1 MSNSVPAPALD
12 RGTAKELAGRLDDAR
27 RTRTPTTRLTDD
39 HPGLTEADAYAIADH
54 GVALRVAAG
63 ERVVGAKMG
72 FTSAAMRQAM
82 GVDSPNYG
90 WLTNPMVVSDG
101 RVLLG
106 ELIHPK
112 AEPEIAFVLG
122 EDLEGA
128 GVSAED
134 VLSATAYVMP
144 VIEVVDSRFVDFRFR
159 ALDNTAD
166 NSSAGMVVLG
176 SRVTRPAFDL
186 SRVGVVVTVDG
197 ELFQTSSGA
206 AALGHPAASVAWL
219 VRRLAASGRGLEAG
233 HLIISGGLTGPIDL
247 MPGTSVFVEMDRLGS
262 ASMRVHETRD
272 NKRTLTA

>member
-1 MSNSVPAPALD
+1 MSDPVPAPGLD
-12 RGTAKELAGRLDDAR
+12 RATAVELADRLDEAR
-27 RTRTPTTRLTDD
+27 RTRIPTTRLTDD

-63 ERVVGAKMG
+63 ERVVGAKLG

-90 WLTNPMVVSDG
+90 WLTDPMVVSDG
-101 RVLLG
+101 RVSLG

-122 EDLEGA
+122 EGLEGA
-128 GVSAED
+128 GVSAPD
-134 VLSATAYVMP
+134 VLAATAYVMP

-159 ALDNTAD
+159 ALDNTSD
-166 NSSAGMVVLG
+166 NSSAAMVVLG

-186 SRVGVVVTVDG
+186 SRVGVVVTVNG

-206 AALGHPAASVAWL
+206 AALGHPAAGVAWL
-219 VRRLAASGRGLEAG
+219 VRRLAAAGRGLEAG
-233 HLIISGGLTGPIDL
+233 HLIISGGLTGPVDL
-247 MPGTSVFVEMDRLGS
+247 TPGTNVLVEIDRLGS
-262 ASMRVHETRD
+262 ASMRVHE
-272 NKRTLTA
+272 

>member
-1 MSNSVPAPALD
+1 MTNPAAPGLD
-12 RGTAKELAGRLDDAR
+12 RKTISQLAGRLDEAR
-27 RTRTPTTRLTDD
+27 RSRTPIPRLTDD
-39 HPGLTEADAYAIADH
+39 YPELTEADAYAIADR
-54 GVALRVAAG
+54 GVSLRLDAG
-63 ERVVGAKMG
+63 ERVVGAKLG

-90 WLTNPMVVSDG
+90 WLTDPMIVSDG
-101 RVLLG
+101 QVSLG

-128 GVSAED
+128 AVSAHD

-144 VIEVVDSRFVDFRFR
+144 VIEVVDSRFSGFRFR
-159 ALDNTAD
+159 ELDNTSD

-176 SRVTRPAFDL
+176 RRATRPDFDL
-186 SRVGVVVTVDG
+186 SRVGVVVTVNG

-219 VRRLAASGRGLEAG
+219 VRRLAGSGRGLQAG
-233 HLIISGGLTGPIDL
+233 HLIISGGLTGPVDL
-247 MPGTSVFVEMDRLGS
+247 LPGTSVVVEIDRLGS
-262 ASMRVHETRD
+262 VSMRVHE
-272 NKRTLTA
+272 